1 MKKSKI
7 WLNTSLHRQE
17 EVVNDKKS
25 VKPNKLLVACDD
37 IVAVKTSVEQKN
49 VIEVL
54 TINNNYF
61 LDSSIKYF
69 IKKTNC
75 QFIMVSKYLAFNT
88 NYLTQLYIGRN
99 STGYI
104 CYDKHRFKIGKT
116 YLKSFKKL
124 LDF

>member
-1 MKKSKI
+1 MKTSKI
-7 WLNTSLHRQE
+7 WLNTYLHKQDA
-17 EVVNDKKS
+17 VINGKNIA
-25 VKPNKLLVACDD
+25 PNKVLVLCND
-37 IVAVKTSVEQKN
+37 IVAVKTSTEQKN
-49 VIEVL
+49 VIEIL
-54 TINNNYF
+54 TIDNTYF
-61 LDSSIKYF
+61 LKSSIKRF
-69 IKKTNC
+69 TKKTNC

-104 CYDKHRFKIGKT
+104 CYDNHRFKIGKT